1 MKKVFISQPMNGLT
15 DKEIL
20 ANREEAIKNIK
31 ERIGDDIQILDSFFQ
46 DYNPDNGSIP
56 LKYLA
61 KAIDVLA
68 EADIV
73 YFCPDWEDARGCKI
87 ERQCAVEYGIERI
100 YG

>member
-1 MKKVFISQPMNGLT
+1 MYF
-15 DKEIL
+15 
-20 ANREEAIKNIK
+20 RF
-31 ERIGDDIQILDSFFQ
+31 R
-46 DYNPDNGSIP
+46 
-56 LKYLA
+56 LA